1 MEIYT
6 IGHSNY
12 PYNKLIEM
20 IKKYNINC
28 VVDIRETPYSK
39 YNVQYNKEDFHKSLK
54 KSGYIYIY
62 MGKEFG
68 AKRLNPA
75 SYTLEGY
82 ADFEKVIKE
91 DIFLNGIKRL
101 KNGCNLGY
109 RIVLLGAMQDPIRC
123 HRSILMGRIL
133 RKEGFEVHHIVH
145 EGHIDD
151 ERYIENSLLEKY
163 FSDRNQLSIDNL
175 TGNAM
180 STLDMIKEGYKLA
193 NKEIGYRTEK
203 IDKKL

>member
-82 ADFEKVIKE
+82 ADFEKFFQALKEVRYDGVITFE
-91 DIFLNGIKRL
+91 D
-101 KNGCNLGY
+101 
-109 RIVLLGAMQDPIRC
+109 
-123 HRSILMGRIL
+123 
-133 RKEGFEVHHIVH
+133 
-145 EGHIDD
+145 
-151 ERYIENSLLEKY
+151 
-163 FSDRNQLSIDNL
+163 FSS
-175 TGNAM
+175 AE
-180 STLDMIKEGYKLA
+180 SPE
-193 NKEIGYRTEK
+193 EK
-203 IDKKL
+203 IKNNICYIRTIAETVNHKKQD